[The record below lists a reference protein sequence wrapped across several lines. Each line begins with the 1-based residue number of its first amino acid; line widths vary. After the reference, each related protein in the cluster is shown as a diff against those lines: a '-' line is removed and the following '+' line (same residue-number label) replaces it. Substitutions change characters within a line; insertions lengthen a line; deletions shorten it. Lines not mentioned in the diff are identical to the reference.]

1 MPIFFLLL
9 LVVSPD
15 VSTMCHDNRSIL
27 NDVVWVHTPRLDVP
41 NVTIPLVKLDQSPN
55 SNNPVKSAAAILWS
69 QPLQVPFQLGF
80 PFRPPAMSVFE
91 LTALALGNEEWD
103 SLGSVTAMAA
113 PMDSGEVRVALAV
126 VVLRAVGVARAK
138 IMIEDDAPQPAD

>member
-1 MPIFFLLL
+1 MIL
-9 LVVSPD
+9 LVVSSD
-15 VSTMCHDNRSIL
+15 VSKMCHDDRAVL
-27 NDVVWVHTPRLDVP
+27 RDVICVRTPCLDST
-41 NVTIPLVKLDQSPN
+41 NIIIPLVEPHQSPN
-55 SNNPVKSAAAILWS
+55 SHNPVKSATAISWS
-69 QPLQVPFQLGF
+69 QSPQVPFQLEF
-80 PFRPPAMSVFE
+80 PFHPPAVSVFE
-91 LTALALGNEEWD
+91 LTALALGNKEWD